1 MRIVVDTSVPV
12 SGLLTPFGMCADLV
26 RLFASDE
33 VTLCVDSR
41 ILLEYEEVLG
51 RERFRP
57 DRRFVT
63 ILMDYIRKTTEFHSC
78 KPLSEALPDSDDCC
92 FLEVAIAAHADCLI
106 TGNTRH
112 FPPGLRY
119 GVRVQTPSE
128 FHAMLKSVDSCF
140 REQLK
145 IEIFVQ
151 GRGALLSGD
160 EPKSF
165 DL

>member
-1 MRIVVDTSVPV
+1 MMRIVVDTSVPV

-51 RERFRP
+51 RERFRL
-57 DRRFVT
+57 DRRLVT
-63 ILMDYIRKTTEFHSC
+63 ILMDYIRRTAEFHSC
-78 KPLSEALPDSDDCC
+78 KPLSEALPDSDGCC
-92 FLEVAIAAHADCLI
+92 FLEVAIAAHADCLV

-128 FHAMLKSVDSCF
+128 FLAMLKK
-140 REQLK
+140 R
-145 IEIFVQ
+145 
-151 GRGALLSGD
+151 
-160 EPKSF
+160 
-165 DL
+165 

>member
-12 SGLLTPFGMCADLV
+12 SGLLTPFGRCADVV
-26 RLFASDE
+26 RLFTTDE
-33 VTLCVDSR
+33 VILCVDSR

-51 RERFRP
+51 REHFRLDP
-57 DRRFVT
+57 KLVAIF
-63 ILMDYIRKTTEFHSC
+63 MEYIRRTAEFHSC